1 MNCPACGHALSPG
14 ARFCNKCG
22 TLMSQSIPAVEPA
35 PNIALSCAE
44 CGKPLKPDARFCI
57 GCGTVVAALASE
69 STPVVGAFSPLSA
82 PLTPSEPSEL
92 LLQSSFESKAP
103 DLKTPDFKAPDFKK
117 PAFNFL
123 DHDDTGFSD
132 TQPHD
137 VGRSHLD
144 SLPLHPIQRGVPDF
158 ELPQPRQK
166 APSKVVESKPESL
179 RTEEAVAFDGLDD
192 FSTLDNQP
200 SQGGGL
206 KGLVIAAALAVV
218 LIGAAGWFGY
228 RHFSDTGTEA
238 AADAVPAV
246 AALPDASDVA
256 EDENEVPT
264 TAVQDSAQAQDAAK
278 DAAADA
284 PGADSVTSASDS
296 ATTVPVEAS
305 AVSVVPPAAAT
316 DVQAPPPVA
325 AAQSDRP
332 VPVTVAPVRVLKDA
346 PGSSPARSDRS
357 KAKKNLDSLLD

>member
-1 MNCPACGHALSPG
+1 
-14 ARFCNKCG
+14 
-22 TLMSQSIPAVEPA
+22 MSQSIPAVEPA

-57 GCGTVVAALASE
+57 GCETVVAALASE
-69 STPVVGAFSPLSA
+69 STPAVEAFSTS
-82 PLTPSEPSEL
+82 SEPSEL

-166 APSKVVESKPESL
+166 APSKVVASKPESL

-218 LIGAAGWFGY
+218 LIGAAG
-228 RHFSDTGTEA
+228 
-238 AADAVPAV
+238 
-246 AALPDASDVA
+246 
-256 EDENEVPT
+256 
-264 TAVQDSAQAQDAAK
+264 
-278 DAAADA
+278 
-284 PGADSVTSASDS
+284 
-296 ATTVPVEAS
+296 
-305 AVSVVPPAAAT
+305 
-316 DVQAPPPVA
+316 
-325 AAQSDRP
+325 
-332 VPVTVAPVRVLKDA
+332 
-346 PGSSPARSDRS
+346 
-357 KAKKNLDSLLD
+357 